1 MENNNR
7 QEEIPA
13 KSGMSKTNKLPLKKN
28 PPRVIQPIETKNHYS
43 P

>member
-13 KSGMSKTNKLPLKKN
+13 KSGMSKTNKLPFEKES
-28 PPRVIQPIETKNHYS
+28 V
-43 P
+43 